1 MMTPSTR
8 PLPAGS
14 MRFVQGRTTSAR
26 AGARPPLSSFGFTP
40 VRPEHPVRAKDDG
53 DGQVSWLAGQ
63 GRAGPH
69 SQDRLVPMA
78 YGPMAL
84 RLTLK
89 GQDGKKGVEGKK
101 G

>member
-1 MMTPSTR
+1 MEFIRVLFRSESELRKQCSNMMTPSTR

-63 GRAGPH
+63 GRSGPP

-78 YGPMAL
+78 Y
-84 RLTLK
+84 
-89 GQDGKKGVEGKK
+89 
-101 G
+101 